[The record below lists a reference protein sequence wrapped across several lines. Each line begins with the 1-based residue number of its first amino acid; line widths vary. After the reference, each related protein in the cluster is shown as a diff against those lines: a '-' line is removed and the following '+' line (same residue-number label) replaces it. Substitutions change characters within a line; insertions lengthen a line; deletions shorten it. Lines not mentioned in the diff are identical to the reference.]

1 MIRKRTHKD
10 TVGSS
15 TARMDP
21 ESFEN
26 KAMNKVKYERYF
38 DSKKLSTIIETGDHE
53 KIFKWIKK
61 NKLGLHSLDKNST
74 SLDGLDRQTPRR
86 TLIRQILEEVA
97 NGHLIVKQILNSYV
111 VPTNPSLKPSS
122 NDYSVDL
129 DFDGIT
135 HSNENGSGEQESAI
149 TDLVRLVIE
158 HKGNLWSRNFSQVMD
173 FILPDRCFTLQQS
186 IRPNQKFVNR
196 IKGIRTF

>member
-1 MIRKRTHKD
+1 MY
-10 TVGSS
+10 S

-26 KAMNKVKYERYF
+26 KEMNKVKYERYF

-53 KIFKWIKK
+53 QIIKWIKK
-61 NKLGLHSLDKNST
+61 NKLGLHSLDKTGQDST
-74 SLDGLDRQTPRR
+74 SLDRQISRR
-86 TLIRQILEEVA
+86 TLMCQILEEVA
-97 NGHLIVKQILNSYV
+97 NGHLIVKKILNSYV

-135 HSNENGSGEQESAI
+135 HITHSSENGSGEQESAI
-149 TDLVRLVIE
+149 TDLVRLVME

-196 IKGIRTF
+196 IKGI

>member
-1 MIRKRTHKD
+1 MDLIRKQTHKE

-21 ESFEN
+21 ECFEN
-26 KAMNKVKYERYF
+26 RAMNKVKYEGYF

-53 KIFKWIKK
+53 EIIKWIKK

-74 SLDGLDRQTPRR
+74 SLDGLDGPRR

-97 NGHLIVKQILNSYV
+97 NGHLIVKEILNSYV

-135 HSNENGSGEQESAI
+135 HSDENGSGEQESAI

>member
-1 MIRKRTHKD
+1 
-10 TVGSS
+10 
-15 TARMDP
+15 MDP
-21 ESFEN
+21 ECFEN
-26 KAMNKVKYERYF
+26 RAMNKVKYEGYF
-38 DSKKLSTIIETGDHE
+38 DSKKFSTIIETGDHE
-53 KIFKWIKK
+53 EIIKWIKK

-74 SLDGLDRQTPRR
+74 SLDGLDGPRR

-97 NGHLIVKQILNSYV
+97 NGHLIVKEILNSYV

-135 HSNENGSGEQESAI
+135 HSDENGSGEQESVI
-149 TDLVRLVIE
+149 TDLVRLIIE
-158 HKGNLWSRNFSQVMD
+158 HKGNLWSRTFSQLMD